1 MTQLVR
7 LNKYLAHSGVASR
20 RSSDV
25 LIEQGKITVNG
36 KIVKNPATKILPG
49 KDKVIFDGK
58 KIELSQNKV
67 LFALYK
73 PIGIV
78 STSSDPEGRKTVVD
92 LIKSS
97 ERLYSIG
104 RLDKDSEGLILL
116 TNDGD
121 LAYKLSHPKFE
132 VAKEY
137 LVYAPPQNIPPA
149 KLVANLKKPRRIL
162 GKLKGFDSIEFL
174 GREKGFLVFK
184 VVIHEGINHHIRRL
198 FGAAGLPVERLIR
211 VKYGSIEL
219 GELKSGQFRQESL
232 EKDFYSP
239 KNS

>member
-7 LNKYLAHSGVASR
+7 LNKFLAHSGVASR
-20 RSSDV
+20 RSADA

-36 KIVKNPATKILPG
+36 KIVKNPATKILPS
-49 KDKVIFDGK
+49 KDEVFFAGK
-58 KIELSQNKV
+58 KVELSRNKA

-73 PIGIV
+73 PVGVV
-78 STSSDPEGRKTVVD
+78 STSSDPQGRKTVVD
-92 LIKSS
+92 LIKAN

-121 LAYKLSHPKFE
+121 LAYKFSHPKFE

-137 LVYAPPQNIPPA
+137 LVYSPPQNTPPA
-149 KLVANLKKPRRIL
+149 KLVATLKKPRRIL

-174 GREKGFLVFK
+174 GREKGLLVFK

-211 VKYGSIEL
+211 VKYGQIEL
-219 GELKSGQFRQESL
+219 GDLKSGQFRQENI
-232 EKDFYSP
+232 EMDFYSP
-239 KNS
+239 KN

>member
-20 RSSDV
+20 RSSDA

-132 VAKEY
+132 VSKEY
-137 LVYAPPQNIPPA
+137 LVYTPPQNTPPA

-198 FGAAGLPVERLIR
+198 FGSSGLPVERLIR